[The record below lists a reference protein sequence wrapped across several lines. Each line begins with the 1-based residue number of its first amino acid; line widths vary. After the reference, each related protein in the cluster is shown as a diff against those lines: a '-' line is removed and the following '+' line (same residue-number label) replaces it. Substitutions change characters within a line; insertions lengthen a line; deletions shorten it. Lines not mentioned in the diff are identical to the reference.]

1 MECLVESIHGICLGE
16 HEVEQSDDS
25 SLKLGTLISP
35 NGNWGEGLPHDGLAN
50 VGGNE
55 QRDSGSKTVTFLQK
69 LIKHKNHETG
79 DEELQDNEDGS
90 EETELTNWTI
100 HAR

>member
-1 MECLVESIHGICLGE
+1 M
-16 HEVEQSDDS
+16 EQSDDS
-25 SLKLGTLISP
+25 SLELGSLISP
-35 NGNWGEGLPHDGLAN
+35 DGNRREGLPHDSLAN

-55 QRDSGSKTVTFLQK
+55 QRNSGSKTVTLLQK
-69 LIKHKNHETG
+69 LIKHKNHETS

-100 HAR
+100 HAG